1 MSIQR
6 FFTQHIQIR
15 RLSSVGGNRKQFQ
28 ATATVDGHIQEMSRE
43 ARQKL
48 GIIEDRTFIAWFDL
62 DNIVKE
68 GDTLIDEHGTRYF
81 VKEVTRKDYGVNQH
95 KQVILEEANE

>member
-15 RLSSVGGNRKQFQ
+15 RLSVVSGNKKAFQ

-48 GIIEDRTFIAWFDL
+48 GIIEERTFIAWFDV
-62 DNIVKE
+62 DNIVQE
-68 GDTLIDEHGTRYF
+68 GDTLIDEHDTRYV

-95 KQVILEEANE
+95 KQVIIEQANE